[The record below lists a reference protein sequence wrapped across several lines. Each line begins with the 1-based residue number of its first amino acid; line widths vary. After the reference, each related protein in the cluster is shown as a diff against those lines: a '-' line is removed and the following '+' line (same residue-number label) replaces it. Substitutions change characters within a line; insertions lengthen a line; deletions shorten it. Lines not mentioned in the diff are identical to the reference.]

1 MVEIDIS
8 YQGELRC
15 EAVHGPSGN
24 RMQTDAPVDNHG
36 KGESFSPTDLCATA
50 LGTCM
55 MTIMGIQART
65 AGFDITGTRAKVLKI
80 MSTDSP
86 RRIARLDVTMEVP
99 VELDEKRRQQLVRA
113 AKTCPVHFSLH
124 PDVEIRLQFNW
135 KEAAEEAIAFEEGA
149 THE

>member
-1 MVEIDIS
+1 MVEIDIA
-8 YQGELRC
+8 YLGELRC

-135 KEAAEEAIAFEEGA
+135 KDAEGTAILTEEGVI
-149 THE
+149 HE